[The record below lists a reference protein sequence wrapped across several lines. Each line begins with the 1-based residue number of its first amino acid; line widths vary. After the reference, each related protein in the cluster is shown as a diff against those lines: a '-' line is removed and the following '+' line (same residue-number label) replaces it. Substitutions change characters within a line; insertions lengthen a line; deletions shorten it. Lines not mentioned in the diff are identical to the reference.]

1 MEIIKNVYVMTP
13 GELENGIPV
22 VNKVDIKIVRVVGND
37 NKYAIANYELD
48 GKIYEITY
56 YLDKPFFTTHAYVIN
71 GDTVSK
77 LNRQIN
83 IYTSKDLMLLNYE
96 RVLNSI
102 ESLLLNKQIE
112 LDDSI
117 KAIKKQK
124 ELLYTKGENLFK

>member
-1 MEIIKNVYVMTP
+1 METIKDVYIMLP
-13 GELENGIPV
+13 GKLENDIPV
-22 VNKVDIKIVRVVGND
+22 VHKVDIKIVRIVGND

-71 GDTVSK
+71 GDTISK
-77 LNRQIN
+77 LNHQIN
-83 IYTSKDLMLLNYE
+83 LYTSKDLMLSNYE
-96 RVLNSI
+96 RILNSI

-112 LDDSI
+112 LEESI
-117 KAIKKQK
+117 KAIRKQK